1 MNKISYKTAVLILAV
16 CLFGAS
22 SLIAQQPPQLQ
33 EGRALDPQKMV
44 VLSAAVNGIIAEI
57 TREPQDFVK
66 KDDLLVQLDCE
77 QIELQIKGIQLQIEM
92 KRTIEIKEAEVKY
105 EYARDN
111 LAIVEKLYNK
121 QIGGSAVASEK
132 EMKEAIQ
139 SEQITKLGVEKIKK
153 DIERLELELKQAEK
167 MLEQHSLRAP
177 MDGVIVSLAS
187 VDEILQVA
195 NLKVKPSEVGETVQV
210 GKPIIA
216 MMKVDKLRLRKTLP
230 ITQQGD
236 VRLGQSVDVFI
247 EDVVNKKVTGQ
258 VVYISP
264 TINSATQTFEVKVE
278 IDNPLVENYQKLSQ
292 GEYRYLFRPFIKA
305 YAKL

>member
-1 MNKISYKTAVLILAV
+1 
-16 CLFGAS
+16 
-22 SLIAQQPPQLQ
+22 
-33 EGRALDPQKMV
+33 
-44 VLSAAVNGIIAEI
+44 
-57 TREPQDFVK
+57 
-66 KDDLLVQLDCE
+66 
-77 QIELQIKGIQLQIEM
+77 
-92 KRTIEIKEAEVKY
+92 
-105 EYARDN
+105 
-111 LAIVEKLYNK
+111 
-121 QIGGSAVASEK
+121 
-132 EMKEAIQ
+132 
-139 SEQITKLGVEKIKK
+139 
-153 DIERLELELKQAEK
+153 
-167 MLEQHSLRAP
+167 

-292 GEYRYLFRPFIKA
+292 SDYRYLFRPFIKA

>member
-139 SEQITKLGVEKIKK
+139 SAQITKLGIEKIKK

-292 GEYRYLFRPFIKA
+292 SDYRYLFRPFIKA

>member
-1 MNKISYKTAVLILAV
+1 MNKISYKAAVLTLVV

-22 SLIAQQPPQLQ
+22 SLIAQQKPQLQ

-44 VLSAAVNGIIAEI
+44 VLSAAVSGIIAEI

-77 QIELQIKGIQLQIEM
+77 QIELQIKGIRLQIEI

-121 QIGGSAVASEK
+121 QIGGSPVASEK

-139 SEQITKLGVEKIKK
+139 SAQITKLGLDKVKK
-153 DIERLELELKQAEK
+153 DLERLEIELKQGEK

-177 MDGVIVSLAS
+177 MDGVIVSLSS

-230 ITQQGD
+230 ITEQGN
-236 VRLGQSVDVFI
+236 VRLGQPVDVFI

-278 IDNPLVENYQKLSQ
+278 IDNPLVEDYQKLSQ

>member
-1 MNKISYKTAVLILAV
+1 MNKISYKTTVLTLAV
-16 CLFGAS
+16 CLLGTS
-22 SLIAQQPPQLQ
+22 PLIAQQKPQSQ

-44 VLSAAVNGIIAEI
+44 VLSAAVSGVIAEI

-66 KDDLLVQLDCE
+66 KDELLVQLDCE
-77 QIELQIKGIQLQIEM
+77 QIELQIKGIRLQIET
-92 KRTIEIKEAEVKY
+92 KRTIETKEAEVKY

-121 QIGGSAVASEK
+121 QIGGNPVASEK

-139 SEQITKLGVEKIKK
+139 SAQITKLGVEKIKK
-153 DIERLELELKQAEK
+153 DLERLELELKQGEK

-230 ITQQGD
+230 ITEQGN
-236 VRLGQSVDVFI
+236 VRLGQPVDVFI

-278 IDNPLVENYQKLSQ
+278 IDNPLVEDYQKLSQ
-292 GEYRYLFRPFIKA
+292 SDYRYLFRPFIKA

>member
-1 MNKISYKTAVLILAV
+1 MNKISYKAAVLTLAV
-16 CLFGAS
+16 CLFGVS
-22 SLIAQQPPQLQ
+22 SLIAQQKPQLQ

-77 QIELQIKGIQLQIEM
+77 QIELQIKGIRLQIEM
-92 KRTIEIKEAEVKY
+92 KSTIELKEAEVKY

-139 SEQITKLGVEKIKK
+139 SAQITKLGVEKMKK
-153 DIERLELELKQAEK
+153 DLERLEIELKQAEK

-216 MMKVDKLRLRKTLP
+216 MMKVDKLQLRKTLP
-230 ITQQGD
+230 ITEQGN
-236 VRLGQSVDVFI
+236 VRLGQPVDVFI

-278 IDNPLVENYQKLSQ
+278 IDNSLVEDYQKLSQ

>member
-1 MNKISYKTAVLILAV
+1 MNKISYKTAVLILEV

-22 SLIAQQPPQLQ
+22 SLIAQQPPQSQ

-57 TREPQDFVK
+57 THEPQDFVK

-77 QIELQIKGIQLQIEM
+77 QIELQIKGIRLQIEM
-92 KRTIEIKEAEVKY
+92 KSTIELKEAEVKY

-139 SEQITKLGVEKIKK
+139 SAQITKLGVEKIKK
-153 DIERLELELKQAEK
+153 DIERFELELKQAEK

-278 IDNPLVENYQKLSQ
+278 IDNPLVEDYQKLSQ

>member
-1 MNKISYKTAVLILAV
+1 MNKISYKTAVLTLAV
-16 CLFGAS
+16 CLFGVS
-22 SLIAQQPPQLQ
+22 SLIAQQKPQLQ

-77 QIELQIKGIQLQIEM
+77 QIELQIKGIRLQIEM
-92 KRTIEIKEAEVKY
+92 KSTIELKEAEVKY

-139 SEQITKLGVEKIKK
+139 SAQITKLGVEKMKK
-153 DIERLELELKQAEK
+153 DLERLEIELKQAEK

-216 MMKVDKLRLRKTLP
+216 MMKVDKLQLRKTLP
-230 ITQQGD
+230 ITEQGN
-236 VRLGQSVDVFI
+236 VRLGQPVDVFI

-278 IDNPLVENYQKLSQ
+278 IDNPLVEDYQKLSQ

>member
-77 QIELQIKGIQLQIEM
+77 QTELQIKGIQLQIEM

-139 SEQITKLGVEKIKK
+139 SAQITKLGIEKIKK

-292 GEYRYLFRPFIKA
+292 SDYRYLFRPFIKA